1 MAPGKF
7 DPLDPFYSSTIPM
20 SFDRVLS
27 LSMRPKTLQEC
38 VGQQELITALEYQ
51 FQVGRIPHFYIVH
64 GPIGAGKTTFARI
77 LALALQRGPVAENAF
92 DIPTEMW
99 QMYKRYDIKEMNA
112 ANQNGIDDIRAL
124 LETMR
129 YQPMA
134 PSKAKVV
141 ILDEAHQLTQ
151 AAQNALLTETEDV
164 SKHVYYIFCTSNLT
178 KIIPALQRRAYMVS
192 PKGLTT
198 DDVYAL
204 LEKAAEEAAFVD
216 DIKPLYDALY
226 VNSVTSPGLVL
237 QAAEKFF
244 SGIPAT
250 ESVTNFTIGKF
261 DTLAIC
267 KAVSKGDWST
277 SAKMLKDLTKEEV
290 ITMKMCILGYMK
302 AILMKTNGAKASTL
316 ARAIRILADDNDM
329 LPRFLANVYLT
340 CETISGSQ

>member
-1 MAPGKF
+1 MATIEVQPTM
-7 DPLDPFYSSTIPM
+7 SSEL
-20 SFDRVLS
+20 VLS

-38 VGQQELITALEYQ
+38 VGQEELVKALEYQ
-51 FQVGRIPHFYIVH
+51 FAVGRIPHFYIVH

-77 LALALQRGPVAENAF
+77 LALALQMGPKEADAF
-92 DIPTEMW
+92 DIPQEMW
-99 QMYKRYDIKEMNA
+99 AKYKKYDIKEMNA
-112 ANQNGIDDIRAL
+112 ANQNGIDDIRSL

-129 YQPMA
+129 YQPIA
-134 PSKAKVV
+134 PSKCKVV
-141 ILDEAHQLTQ
+141 ILDEAHQLTT

-164 SKHVYYIFCTSNLT
+164 AKHVYYIFCTSNLT

-192 PKGLTT
+192 PKGLTSDET
-198 DDVYAL
+198 YAL
-204 LEKAAEEAAFVD
+204 LEKAAEQAAFVEEID
-216 DIKPLYDALY
+216 PLYQALY

-261 DTLAIC
+261 DTLAVC
-267 KAVSKGDWST
+267 KAVAKGDWKES
-277 SAKMLKDLTKEEV
+277 SKMLKDLTKEEV

-302 AILMKTNGAKASTL
+302 AILMKRSGKKAGTM

-329 LPRFLANVYLT
+329 LARFLANVCLT
-340 CETISGSQ
+340 CETISGDT

>member
-1 MAPGKF
+1 M
-7 DPLDPFYSSTIPM
+7 SSE
-20 SFDRVLS
+20 RVLS

-38 VGQQELITALEYQ
+38 VGQEELVKALEYQ
-51 FQVGRIPHFYIVH
+51 FEVGRIPHFYIVH

-77 LALALQRGPVAENAF
+77 LGLALQMGPKQENAF
-92 DIPTEMW
+92 DIPQEMW
-99 QMYKRYDIKEMNA
+99 SSYKKYDIKEMNA
-112 ANQNGIDDIRAL
+112 ANQNGIDDIRSL
-124 LETMR
+124 IENMR
-129 YQPMA
+129 YMPMA
-134 PSKAKVV
+134 PSKCKVV
-141 ILDEAHQLTQ
+141 ILDEAHQLTG

-164 SKHVYYIFCTSNLT
+164 AKHVYYIFCTSNLT

-198 DDVYAL
+198 DETYAL

-226 VNSVTSPGLVL
+226 VNSVTSPGLIL

-290 ITMKMCILGYMK
+290 VTMKMCILGYMK
-302 AILMKTNGAKASTL
+302 AILMKSSGQKASTM
-316 ARAIRILADDNDM
+316 ARAIRLLADDNDM
-329 LPRFLANVYLT
+329 LPRFLANVMLT
-340 CETISGSQ
+340 CETISGAP

>member
-1 MAPGKF
+1 MA
-7 DPLDPFYSSTIPM
+7 SE
-20 SFDRVLS
+20 RVLS

-38 VGQQELITALEYQ
+38 VGQEELVKALEYQ
-51 FQVGRIPHFYIVH
+51 FSVGRIPHFYIVH

-77 LALALQRGPVAENAF
+77 LALALQMGPLQENAF
-92 DIPTEMW
+92 EIPDEMW
-99 QMYKRYDIKEMNA
+99 AKYKKYDIKEMNA

-124 LETMR
+124 IETMR
-129 YQPMA
+129 YQPIA
-134 PSKAKVV
+134 PSKCKVV
-141 ILDEAHQLTQ
+141 ILDEAHQLTS

-164 SKHVYYIFCTSNLT
+164 AKHVYYIFCTSNLT
-178 KIIPALQRRAYMVS
+178 KIIPALQRRAYMVA
-192 PKGLTT
+192 PKGLST
-198 DDVYAL
+198 DESYAL
-204 LEKAAEEAAFVD
+204 LEKAAEEAAFID

-226 VNSVTSPGLVL
+226 VNSVTSPGLIL

-267 KAVSKGDWST
+267 KAVAKGDWKE

-302 AILMKTNGAKASTL
+302 AILMKSSGQKAGTM
-316 ARAIRILADDNDM
+316 ARAIRVLSDENDM
-329 LPRFLANVYLT
+329 LARFLANVYLT
-340 CETISGSQ
+340 CETINGNQ

>member
-1 MAPGKF
+1 MA
-7 DPLDPFYSSTIPM
+7 SE
-20 SFDRVLS
+20 RVLS

-38 VGQQELITALEYQ
+38 VGQDELVKALEYQ
-51 FQVGRIPHFYIVH
+51 FSVGRIPHFYIVH

-77 LALALQRGPVAENAF
+77 LALALQMGPLQENAF
-92 DIPTEMW
+92 DIPAEMW
-99 QMYKRYDIKEMNA
+99 AKYKKYDIKEMNA

-124 LETMR
+124 IETMR
-129 YQPMA
+129 YQPIA
-134 PSKAKVV
+134 PSKCKVV
-141 ILDEAHQLTQ
+141 ILDEAHQLTS

-178 KIIPALQRRAYMVS
+178 KIIPALQRRAYMMA

-198 DDVYAL
+198 DETYAL
-204 LEKAAEEAAFVD
+204 LEKAAEEAAFID
-216 DIKPLYDALY
+216 DLKPLYDALY

-267 KAVSKGDWST
+267 KAVSKGDWSS
-277 SAKMLKDLTKEEV
+277 SAKMLKDLSKDEV
-290 ITMKMCILGYMK
+290 VTMKLCILGYLK
-302 AILMKTNGAKASTL
+302 AILMKSSGQKAGTM
-316 ARAIRILADDNDM
+316 ARAIRVLSDENDM
-329 LPRFLANVYLT
+329 LARFLANVFLT
-340 CETISGSQ
+340 CETINGNQ

>member
-1 MAPGKF
+1 MAPGKI
-7 DPLDPFYSSTIPM
+7 DPLDPLFSSTTM
-20 SFDRVLS
+20 SSDRVLS
-27 LSMRPKTLQEC
+27 LSMRPKTLQDC
-38 VGQQELITALEYQ
+38 VGQQELVTALEYQ

-77 LALALQRGPVAENAF
+77 LALALQRGPLAVDAF
-92 DIPTEMW
+92 AIPAEMW
-99 QMYKRYDIKEMNA
+99 QTYKRYDIKEINA
-112 ANQNGIDDIRAL
+112 ANQNGVDDIRAL
-124 LETMR
+124 IETMR
-129 YQPMA
+129 YQPIA
-134 PSKAKVV
+134 PSKVKVV

-164 SKHVYYIFCTSNLT
+164 AKHVYYIFCTSNLT

-204 LEKAAEEAAFVD
+204 LEKAAEEAAFVE
-216 DIKPLYDALY
+216 DIKPLYEALY
-226 VNSVTSPGLVL
+226 VNSVSSPGLVL

-267 KAVSKGDWST
+267 KAVSKGDWKE

-290 ITMKMCILGYMK
+290 VTMKMCILGYMK
-302 AILMKTNGAKASTL
+302 AILMKTNGAKASTM

-329 LPRFLANVYLT
+329 LPRFLANVCLT
-340 CETISGSQ
+340 CETISGTQ

>member
-1 MAPGKF
+1 M
-7 DPLDPFYSSTIPM
+7 STE
-20 SFDRVLS
+20 RVLS

-38 VGQQELITALEYQ
+38 VGQDELVKALEYQ
-51 FQVGRIPHFYIVH
+51 FSVNRIPHFYIVH

-77 LALALQRGPVAENAF
+77 LALALQMGPKEEEPFV
-92 DIPTEMW
+92 IPDEMW
-99 QMYKRYDIKEMNA
+99 AKYKKYDIKEMNA

-124 LETMR
+124 VESMR
-129 YQPMA
+129 YQPIA
-134 PSKAKVV
+134 PSKCKVV
-141 ILDEAHQLTQ
+141 ILDEAHQLTT

-164 SKHVYYIFCTSNLT
+164 AKHVYYIFCTSNLT

-198 DDVYAL
+198 DETYAL
-204 LEKAAEEAAFVD
+204 LEKAAEQAAFID

-226 VNSVTSPGLVL
+226 VNSVSSPGLIL

-267 KAVSKGDWST
+267 KAVSKGDWKE
-277 SAKMLKDLTKEEV
+277 SAKLLKDLTKEEV
-290 ITMKMCILGYMK
+290 VTMKMCILGYMK
-302 AILMKTNGAKASTL
+302 AILMKSSGQKASTM

-329 LPRFLANVYLT
+329 LPRFLANVCLT
-340 CETISGSQ
+340 CETITGG

>member
-1 MAPGKF
+1 
-7 DPLDPFYSSTIPM
+7 M
-20 SFDRVLS
+20 SNERVLS

-38 VGQQELITALEYQ
+38 VGQEELVKALEYQ

-77 LALALQRGPVAENAF
+77 LALALQMGPKAEESF
-92 DIPTEMW
+92 VIPDEMW
-99 QMYKRYDIKEMNA
+99 AKYKKYDIKEMNA
-112 ANQNGIDDIRAL
+112 ANQNGIDDVRAL
-124 LETMR
+124 IETMR

-134 PSKAKVV
+134 PSKCKVV
-141 ILDEAHQLTQ
+141 ILDEAHQLTA

-164 SKHVYYIFCTSNLT
+164 AKHVYYIFCTSNLT
-178 KIIPALQRRAYMVS
+178 KIIPALQRRAYMIS
-192 PKGLTT
+192 PKGLSPDET
-198 DDVYAL
+198 YSL
-204 LEKAAEEAAFVD
+204 LEKAAEEAAFIE
-216 DIKPLYDALY
+216 DIKPLYEALY

-277 SAKMLKDLTKEEV
+277 SAKMLKDLTKDEV
-290 ITMKMCILGYMK
+290 VTMKMCILGYMK
-302 AILMKTNGAKASTL
+302 AILMKTSGQKASTI

-329 LPRFLANVYLT
+329 LARFLANVFLA
-340 CETISGSQ
+340 CETISGSG

>member
-1 MAPGKF
+1 MA
-7 DPLDPFYSSTIPM
+7 SE
-20 SFDRVLS
+20 RVLS

-38 VGQQELITALEYQ
+38 VGQDELVKALEYQ
-51 FQVGRIPHFYIVH
+51 FSVGRIPHFYIVH

-77 LALALQRGPVAENAF
+77 LALALQMGPLQENAF

-99 QMYKRYDIKEMNA
+99 AKYKKYDIKEMNA

-124 LETMR
+124 IETMR
-129 YQPMA
+129 YQPIA
-134 PSKAKVV
+134 PSKCKVV
-141 ILDEAHQLTQ
+141 ILDEAHQLTS

-178 KIIPALQRRAYMVS
+178 KIIPALQRRAYMMA

-198 DDVYAL
+198 DETYAL
-204 LEKAAEEAAFVD
+204 LEKAAEEAAFID
-216 DIKPLYDALY
+216 DLKPLYDALY

-267 KAVSKGDWST
+267 KAVSKGDWKE
-277 SAKMLKDLTKEEV
+277 SAKMLKDLSKDEV
-290 ITMKMCILGYMK
+290 VTMKLCILGYLK
-302 AILMKTNGAKASTL
+302 AILMKSSGQRAGTM
-316 ARAIRILADDNDM
+316 ARAIRVLSDENDM
-329 LPRFLANVYLT
+329 LARFLANVFLT
-340 CETISGSQ
+340 CETINGNQ